1 MSVATGSVQFTWA
14 ENMPRS
20 VYANNELA
28 GHVTPNDGERTSAIY
43 AQLTRLISYTRL
55 ARLQSHC
62 IFGYFLL
69 ATFQRISQSVSF
81 AGGMRVECLT
91 AKIINYNH
99 LPLSIATD

>member
-43 AQLTRLISYTRL
+43 AQLTRLINYTRL
-55 ARLQSHC
+55 ARFQSHC
-62 IFGYFLL
+62 ILGYF
-69 ATFQRISQSVSF
+69 F
-81 AGGMRVECLT
+81 ASDFSTRLSKSKFCAIKFDFFFSILRVECLT
-91 AKIINYNH
+91 AKK
-99 LPLSIATD
+99 